1 MMKYYEKPEFDV
13 INFNLQDVIRT
24 SGLTNEGDNND
35 DESDASDAE
44 GELYSVRQR
53 FFG

>member
-1 MMKYYEKPEFDV
+1 MMKYYEKAEISI

-24 SGLTNEGDNND
+24 SGLANEGDHDD
-35 DESDASDAE
+35 DEGDASDAE
-44 GELYSVRQR
+44 GELMSLRP